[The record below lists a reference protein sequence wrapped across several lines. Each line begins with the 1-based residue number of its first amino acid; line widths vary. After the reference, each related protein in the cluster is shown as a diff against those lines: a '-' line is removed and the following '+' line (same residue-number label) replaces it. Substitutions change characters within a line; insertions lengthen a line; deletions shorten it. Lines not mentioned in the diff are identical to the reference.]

1 MIKASMIMIGEIESQ
16 SKISK
21 IRGKVAASHETA
33 GRARVARIRA
43 AQGWTASTPPQK
55 VWPVR
60 TVSR

>member
-33 GRARVARIRA
+33 GRASRIRA